1 MKTPLKISKLQD
13 FTKGWFIGNFSPTLM
28 KTEQFE
34 VAVKKYEAGEKESSH
49 YHKIA
54 TEYTLIVSG
63 IAKMNG
69 EHISENDIVTVMPD
83 EEIEFEA
90 VTDVVTVVIKT
101 PSVTGDKF
109 SN

>member
-1 MKTPLKISKLQD
+1 
-13 FTKGWFIGNFSPTLM
+13 
-28 KTEQFE
+28 
-34 VAVKKYEAGEKESSH
+34 
-49 YHKIA
+49 
-54 TEYTLIVSG
+54 
-63 IAKMNG
+63 MNG